1 MPTDV
6 RRDLDK
12 LAKRANNIRPRE
24 LEKAATDAGWM
35 LRRTTGSHAIYK
47 KDGARRPL
55 AIPIHAGAMKRG
67 LALDLIKTIRDSL

>member
-1 MPTDV
+1 M
-6 RRDLDK
+6 
-12 LAKRANNIRPRE
+12 
-24 LEKAATDAGWM
+24 EKAATDAGWM

-55 AIPIHAGAMKRG
+55 AIPIHARAMKRG